1 MTKINNNTV
10 YKGLYDDEPESRKKK
25 VEDKKDEKSS
35 KDLYNEID
43 YGVSVTDSVIYLHG
57 DIMLGNCFDFISKVR
72 LILAHRP
79 EDKKGEPITVLL
91 NSNGGDVYEALGII
105 DYMESVEVPINV
117 IARGRA
123 MSAGAM
129 ILCCGTGIRAASK
142 NTTIMVHEASANI
155 FGKSAD
161 IKANA
166 EHIDE
171 LEEDFYKMMAQK
183 TKHDEEFWRKA
194 CRKDYYM
201 TAAKAAELGL
211 IDQVI

>member
-1 MTKINNNTV
+1 LK
-10 YKGLYDDEPESRKKK
+10 PQRKKDLL
-25 VEDKKDEKSS
+25 EDLKED
-35 KDLYNEID
+35 DTFNEID
-43 YGVSVTDSVIYLHG
+43 YGLNINDSVIYLHG

-79 EDKKGEPITVLL
+79 EDKKEDPITVLL

-171 LEEDFYKMMAQK
+171 LEEDFYKMMALK

>member
-1 MTKINNNTV
+1 
-10 YKGLYDDEPESRKKK
+10 
-25 VEDKKDEKSS
+25 
-35 KDLYNEID
+35 
-43 YGVSVTDSVIYLHG
+43 
-57 DIMLGNCFDFISKVR
+57 

-79 EDKKGEPITVLL
+79 EDKKEDPITVLL

-142 NTTIMVHEASANI
+142 NTTIMVHEASAEI
-155 FGKSAD
+155 FGKTAD

-166 EHIDE
+166 DHIDE
-171 LEEDFYKMMAQK
+171 LEEDFYEMKYKKFICPDEK
-183 TKHDEEFWRKA
+183 TPPATFWAMVNKTMPGQINLLP
-194 CRKDYYM
+194 C
-201 TAAKAAELGL
+201 ECS
-211 IDQVI
+211 I

>member
-1 MTKINNNTV
+1 
-10 YKGLYDDEPESRKKK
+10 
-25 VEDKKDEKSS
+25 
-35 KDLYNEID
+35 
-43 YGVSVTDSVIYLHG
+43 
-57 DIMLGNCFDFISKVR
+57 
-72 LILAHRP
+72 
-79 EDKKGEPITVLL
+79 
-91 NSNGGDVYEALGII
+91 
-105 DYMESVEVPINV
+105 MESVEVPINV